1 MFFGNGLLF
10 CLGNLLLRQFSAIF
24 SLTMLR
30 KIVVSAAVFLF
41 ALGILFTSILRT
53 AAVRYE
59 TSGVKSSKVLAASDY
74 SITYDLAYPGKI
86 LPDSFLWPVKAIR
99 DKLWLFITT
108 DKLKKI
114 ELKILFA
121 DKRLGGAVTLFERG
135 KNEIA
140 LSTLTKAEKY
150 LEEASLD
157 EETLRLNEKELSVEV
172 CTRLANSSLKHYELL
187 MDLENKVPDDMK
199 AMVISIRQTPIKTYE
214 RARNALLA
222 KGVTPPINPFN
233 WE

>member
-1 MFFGNGLLF
+1 M
-10 CLGNLLLRQFSAIF
+10 
-24 SLTMLR
+24 
-30 KIVVSAAVFLF
+30 VSTAVLLF

-59 TSGVKSSKVLAASDY
+59 TSGVKSSIVLAASDY
-74 SITYDLAYPGKI
+74 NIAYDLAYPGKI

-121 DKRLGGAVTLFERG
+121 DKRLGGAATLFERG

-150 LEEASLD
+150 LEEASLE
-157 EETLRLNEKELSVEV
+157 EETLRVNGKEYSVDVLNRLSY
-172 CTRLANSSLKHYELL
+172 ASLKHYELL
-187 MDLENKVPDDMK
+187 IDLENKIPDDMK
-199 AMVISIRQTPIKTYE
+199 ATIISVRQIPIKTFE

>member
-1 MFFGNGLLF
+1 M
-10 CLGNLLLRQFSAIF
+10 
-24 SLTMLR
+24 
-30 KIVVSAAVFLF
+30 
-41 ALGILFTSILRT
+41 
-53 AAVRYE
+53 RYE
-59 TSGVKSSKVLAASDY
+59 TNGVKSSNVLAANDY
-74 SITYDLAYPGKI
+74 NIAYDLAYPGKI

-121 DKRLGGAVTLFERG
+121 DKRIGGAVTLFEKG

-150 LEEASLD
+150 LEEASL
-157 EETLRLNEKELSVEV
+157 EEEALRVSGKEYSVDV
-172 CTRLANSSLKHYELL
+172 LTRLAYSSLKHYELL
-187 MDLENKVPDDMK
+187 TDLENKIPDDMK
-199 AMVISIRQTPIKTYE
+199 ATVISVRQIPIKTFE

>member
-1 MFFGNGLLF
+1 M
-10 CLGNLLLRQFSAIF
+10 
-24 SLTMLR
+24 
-30 KIVVSAAVFLF
+30 VSTAVLLF

-59 TSGVKSSKVLAASDY
+59 TSGVKSSVVLAASDY
-74 SITYDLAYPGKI
+74 NIAYDLAYPGKI

-150 LEEASLD
+150 LEEASLE
-157 EETLRLNEKELSVEV
+157 EETLRVNGKEYSVDVLNRLSY
-172 CTRLANSSLKHYELL
+172 ASLKHYELL
-187 MDLENKVPDDMK
+187 IDLENKIPDDMK
-199 AMVISIRQTPIKTYE
+199 ATIISVRQIPIKTFE

>member
-1 MFFGNGLLF
+1 MLSG
-10 CLGNLLLRQFSAIF
+10 RFSAIF

-30 KIVVSAAVFLF
+30 KIVVSAAVLF
-41 ALGILFTSILRT
+41 FAIGILFTSILRT

-59 TSGVKSSKVLAASDY
+59 TSGVKSTIVLAASDY
-74 SITYDLAYPGKI
+74 YIAYDLAYPGKI

-121 DKRLGGAVTLFERG
+121 DKRLGGAITLFDRG

-157 EETLRLNEKELSVEV
+157 EEALRVSGKGYSVDV
-172 CTRLANSSLKHYELL
+172 LTRLAYSSLKHYELL
-187 MDLENKVPDDMK
+187 IDLENKIPDDMK
-199 AMVISIRQTPIKTYE
+199 ATLISFRQIPIKTYE